1 VRLKCSVKRLAPNI
15 DTRAW
20 SGYVVAAGSTTP
32 QGAYEVVEASP
43 VAPLPAWLAAL
54 LTQPATTTAPPALTP
69 VRDGT
74 KAARTALERECDV
87 IRAASEGGPHGRN
100 ATLHKSTCKVARFVA
115 WGHIPR
121 HTVEE
126 AIQAA
131 GESTG
136 LSAAE
141 CRTTIRSAMEWILAH
156 ATPREAA

>member
-1 VRLKCSVKRLAPNI
+1 MR
-15 DTRAW
+15 
-20 SGYVVAAGSTTP
+20 
-32 QGAYEVVEASP
+32 
-43 VAPLPAWLAAL
+43 LPAWLADL
-54 LTQPATTTAPPALTP
+54 LDKPTEPTAPSALVP

-74 KAARTALERECDV
+74 KAARTALERECAV
-87 IRAASEGGPHGRN
+87 IRAAREGGPNGRN
-100 ATLHKSTCKVARFVA
+100 ATLHRSACKVARFVA

-141 CRTTIRSAMEWILAH
+141 CRTTIRSAMDWISAH
-156 ATPREAA
+156 ATPREAV